1 MPPSFSTSVSRCAVQ
16 RELLPMRKPQVQCLR
31 FRLRLGFT
39 QSGLA
44 HHLLASAG
52 GSTVSSPSA
61 VSRRQYFTPSSD
73 SFLVFK
79 LVMGFSGVVFITRT
93 SGRLLRPSDCSRG
106 IIPEPFPLDS
116 TKSDTLTC
124 NRYFIQV
131 IWGNEVP

>member
-1 MPPSFSTSVSRCAVQ
+1 MDCVPPGFSSSVSRCAVQ

-31 FRLRLGFT
+31 FITLT
-39 QSGLA
+39 QTGLV

-61 VSRRQYFTPSSD
+61 VSRRQYLTPSSD

-79 LVMGFSGVVFITRT
+79 LGMGFSGVVFITRT

-131 IWGNEVP
+131 IWGSEAS